1 MKRRAGFTMAW
12 LQVLVAVFICCGI
25 ACRREAP
32 TPPPQPPAS
41 DASSQ
46 VVPVANYPAWLRT
59 AQQQNR
65 AALPISSR
73 SPTATSG
80 FEQNIGQFAG
90 DAKFVAR
97 IGDGVVL
104 LRPGVIST
112 VLAAPEPLDAP
123 AAPDSSATAPS
134 PAAAERPV
142 RSIDLRLVG
151 ARDQLN
157 MRSVGMLSSTISY
170 FQGSDPKGWFRQVP
184 AFERVVYEAV
194 YPGIDLAMYRV
205 GEDVKYDFIV
215 APGSPAAPIQMKIEG
230 AEQVGLDS
238 AGDLVI
244 RAGGSELRHRKPTIY
259 QDAQGTRKS
268 IQGEF
273 VVQGGVVSFK
283 IGAYDPRLA
292 LVIDPTMV
300 QRYSN
305 LLGGGAFGHA
315 KSLAVAVAPDG
326 EVFVTGWVNVFS
338 SMTAFSRDA
347 FVTWFD
353 GAAGT
358 LLKTA
363 VFSGTKTCSQTPNIC
378 DDQDAG
384 TAVTVDTAG
393 SVYVTGFT
401 QSITF
406 PTTADAFDKDCGDDK
421 LCGRGTSFLNP
432 VKSDAFVLR
441 LDRAAGLAPT
451 WGTFLGGGVEDGG
464 TGIAVDSSGTI
475 FVAGWTHSGT
485 FPVKSAAQSAWNGN
499 NDGFVVALAPAAAS
513 KMVFGTYL
521 GSGGEDFATA
531 IAFDPVRNLIFV
543 AGSTAP
549 LGGTSFPA
557 TDPLG
562 PTPPGG
568 GGRDAFVAQ
577 FDTTGKL
584 LLATYVRGTGD
595 DVATGVAVDGS
606 GHVYVSGTSGS
617 SNLNGAGGPTAGG
630 SDGFVA
636 KLNFVRKG
644 LFRFARLEF
653 VSLLGGSDED
663 TGTAIAVDDQ
673 GRAYLTGM
681 TRSTNFP
688 TAGTPQAPLRSTKAA
703 GQTCGTQNLSC
714 PDAYAAR
721 FTSTGALDYV
731 ALFGGQSFDSGN
743 GIALRHAGDAVVASE
758 SFNFSAA
765 IPHWEAFV
773 TRIATGSDLAV
784 TKSCTPNPVH
794 AGHTLTCT
802 LTITNNGPDAL
813 VSTTLV
819 DEVSPSGWFVP
830 LAVTTGTGC
839 ATSTNAQGLVDR
851 VTCPVINLAAAA
863 SRTFTYPI
871 MPATKGTL
879 HDRLSVNFAD
889 DWNPSNNAA
898 DVFVN
903 VEAVTDLNA
912 FKAHVPEPTQLG
924 SETKYEM
931 WVGNQ
936 GPDLATAV
944 QIKDDIPANIE
955 VISVVP
961 GAGTCSPTQ
970 GVGPFTIAC
979 DVGSLVQPGPGG
991 PPGTQAVGV
1000 QIRARAKTAGTFTN
1014 KATVSGLVSDP
1025 TPANDSTTD
1034 TLTVIVGRPLI
1045 VVRLQPIGRSP
1056 APGGI
1061 NLQAEMEFTNSGN
1074 GNAYTVRTTQL
1085 DAVNIIGTGTV
1096 TRVGALPAD
1105 FPLIEAG
1112 HAKSR
1117 VPVFLVTPGVTQ
1129 FEAVFQGD
1137 YEDASGSGVKIRF
1150 KGSVKIVP

>member
-1 MKRRAGFTMAW
+1 MKRCAGRSTMAL
-12 LQVLVAVFICCGI
+12 LQVLLAACICCAM
-25 ACRREAP
+25 ACGRQAA
-32 TPPPQPPAS
+32 TPPPPPAS

-73 SPTATSG
+73 SPAATSG

-90 DAKFVAR
+90 DAKFIAR

-112 VLAAPEPLDAP
+112 VIAAPEPLDESAVL
-123 AAPDSSATAPS
+123 DSSARAPS
-134 PAAAERPV
+134 AAAAERPV

-170 FQGSDPKGWFRQVP
+170 FQGADPKGWLRQVP
-184 AFERVVYEAV
+184 AFERVVYEGV

-215 APGSPAAPIQMKIEG
+215 APGTPAAPIQMKIDG
-230 AEQVGLDS
+230 ADQVGLDGT
-238 AGDLVI
+238 GDLVI
-244 RAGGSELRHRKPTIY
+244 RAGASELRHRKPTIY
-259 QDAQGTRKS
+259 QDVQGTRKS

-273 VVQGGVVSFK
+273 VVQAGVVSFK
-283 IGAYDPRLA
+283 IGAYDPRLP

-315 KSLAVAVAPDG
+315 QSWAVAVAPDG

-338 SMTAFSRDA
+338 SMTAFSKDA
-347 FVTWFD
+347 FVSWFD
-353 GAAGT
+353 GNAGT
-358 LLKTA
+358 LLKTS
-363 VFSGTKTCSQTPNIC
+363 VFSGPKTCPQTPNIC

-384 TAVTVDTAG
+384 TAITVDTAG

-401 QSITF
+401 QSIFF

-421 LCGRGTSFLNP
+421 LCGRGTSLANP

-441 LDRAAGLAPT
+441 LDKAGLAPT

-464 TGIAVDSSGTI
+464 SGIAVDSSGTI

-485 FPVKSAAQSAWNGN
+485 FPVKNAAQAAWNGN

-521 GSGGEDFATA
+521 GSGGEDFANA

-543 AGSTAP
+543 AGSTAA
-549 LGGTSFPA
+549 LTGNSFPA

-562 PTPPGG
+562 TTAGG

-584 LLATYVRGTGD
+584 LLATFVRGTGD
-595 DVATGVAVDGS
+595 DIATGVVVDGS
-606 GHVYVSGTSGS
+606 GHVYVSGTSSS

-630 SDGFVA
+630 PDGFVA
-636 KLNFVRKG
+636 KLNFVKKG

-653 VSLLGGSDED
+653 VSLLGGTDED
-663 TGTAIAVDDQ
+663 TGKAIAVDDQ

-731 ALFGGQSFDSGN
+731 ALFGGQSWDSGN

-758 SFNFSAA
+758 TFNFSAA
-765 IPHWEAFV
+765 IPHYEAFV
-773 TRIATGSDLAV
+773 TRIATGSDLEV
-784 TKSCTPNPVH
+784 TKSCAPNPVH

-813 VSTTLV
+813 VAATLL
-819 DEVSPSGWFVP
+819 DEVSPPGWFVP

-839 ATSTNAQGLVDR
+839 ATSINAQGLVDR
-851 VTCPVINLAAAA
+851 VTCPVVNLAAAA
-863 SRTFTYPI
+863 SKTFTYPI

-879 HDRLSVNFAD
+879 
-889 DWNPSNNAA
+889 
-898 DVFVN
+898 
-903 VEAVTDLNA
+903 
-912 FKAHVPEPTQLG
+912 
-924 SETKYEM
+924 
-931 WVGNQ
+931 
-936 GPDLATAV
+936 
-944 QIKDDIPANIE
+944 
-955 VISVVP
+955 
-961 GAGTCSPTQ
+961 
-970 GVGPFTIAC
+970 TIAC
-979 DVGSLVQPGPGG
+979 P
-991 PPGTQAVGV
+991 
-1000 QIRARAKTAGTFTN
+1000 
-1014 KATVSGLVSDP
+1014 
-1025 TPANDSTTD
+1025 
-1034 TLTVIVGRPLI
+1034 
-1045 VVRLQPIGRSP
+1045 
-1056 APGGI
+1056 
-1061 NLQAEMEFTNSGN
+1061 
-1074 GNAYTVRTTQL
+1074 
-1085 DAVNIIGTGTV
+1085 
-1096 TRVGALPAD
+1096 
-1105 FPLIEAG
+1105 
-1112 HAKSR
+1112 
-1117 VPVFLVTPGVTQ
+1117 
-1129 FEAVFQGD
+1129 
-1137 YEDASGSGVKIRF
+1137 
-1150 KGSVKIVP
+1150 